1 MPLLSALLLS
11 LLADAA
17 TPTTPSKASG
27 PVATSAAAAEPGLV
41 GQYFQ
46 LSDSLSEMPE
56 IPKGQKPDLQRVD
69 RQINFPST
77 QGAWTGTPFE
87 DNFYVRW
94 TGRLRAPKAGSYTF
108 FLNSDDGSRLVIDG
122 RQVVLNG
129 GTHDMIEIPGT
140 IDLSAGDH
148 EILVEY
154 FESEIDSGCILSWQG
169 PELRKQIVPPE
180 VLFHPASGATK

>member
-1 MPLLSALLLS
+1 MPFLSVLLLS

-17 TPTTPSKASG
+17 PAAIPAKA
-27 PVATSAAAAEPGLV
+27 PEPATSGATTGEPGLV

-94 TGRLRAPKAGSYTF
+94 TGRVRILKAGTYTF
-108 FLNSDDGSRLVIDG
+108 FLNSDDGSRLLIDG
-122 RQVVLNG
+122 RQIVLNG

-140 IDLSAGDH
+140 IDLTAGDH

-154 FESEIDSGCILSWQG
+154 FESELDSGCILSWQG
-169 PELRKQIVPPE
+169 PEVRKQIVPPE
-180 VLFHPASGATK
+180 VLFHPASTATK

>member
-1 MPLLSALLLS
+1 MPLLSTLLLS
-11 LLADAA
+11 LLAETASVAA
-17 TPTTPSKASG
+17 PAKA
-27 PVATSAAAAEPGLV
+27 PVPAAPAAGAVEPGLV

-46 LSDSLSEMPE
+46 WSDSLSEMPE
-56 IPKGQKPDLQRVD
+56 VPKGQKPDLQRVD

-94 TGRLRAPKAGSYTF
+94 TGRLRVPKAGTYTF
-108 FLNSDDGSRLVIDG
+108 FLNSDDGSRLVMDG

-140 IDLSAGDH
+140 IDLTAGDH

-154 FESEIDSGCILSWQG
+154 FESELDSGCILSWQG
-169 PELRKQIVPPE
+169 PDLRKQIVPAE
-180 VLFHPASGATK
+180 VLFHPAPGPTK

>member
-1 MPLLSALLLS
+1 MPLSSVLLLS

-17 TPTTPSKASG
+17 TPATPSKASG

-180 VLFHPASGATK
+180 MLFHPASGATK